1 MHVAAAQPNVA
12 PTLDLDAD
20 NSTTLGADYLTG
32 FTEGGAAVAIADAD
46 AAVSEPDSTNIVSA
60 TITLTNPQTDD
71 LLSVSG
77 LPAGISA
84 SAYDPATG
92 ILTLSGSDSLANY
105 ETALQLIQFSNSN
118 IDPSN
123 VTRVINIV
131 VNDGVS
137 NSNTAKAFI
146 QVEAVNNAAPVVDLD
161 SDNSGGSFR
170 STFRTTFTE
179 NGAPVPIAD
188 LDTTIT
194 DADSTNLVSATIT
207 LTNPQTGDLLAVS
220 GALPGAITA
229 SAYDPLTGILT
240 FTGSATLADY
250 EAALQQILYSNTGN
264 NPATDDRVISVVGN
278 DGANDSNVADA
289 VIGVAAVNDA
299 PALVVANATYQEN
312 AAPVL
317 LSPSASVTDPD
328 DTDLTFGAV
337 QITNGSFPGDGDVLS
352 IAGATSGTSNGITF
366 NWNPTFHT
374 LFFSGASSVAN
385 YQALLQSIEFHSTS
399 NNPTDFDAS
408 PQRELTWVV
417 SDGTTFTTT
426 TTTLDVVP
434 VNDPTAILANV
445 ATGYTENAPPLTIA
459 PGLFTTD
466 IDNLNLV
473 GGEVRI
479 IGALA

>member
-170 STFRTTFTE
+170 SHRERRPGTNRRSRYHHHRCRQHQPCF
-179 NGAPVPIAD
+179 GD
-188 LDTTIT
+188 DHT
-194 DADSTNLVSATIT
+194 D
-207 LTNPQTGDLLAVS
+207 
-220 GALPGAITA
+220 
-229 SAYDPLTGILT
+229 
-240 FTGSATLADY
+240 
-250 EAALQQILYSNTGN
+250 E
-264 NPATDDRVISVVGN
+264 
-278 DGANDSNVADA
+278 
-289 VIGVAAVNDA
+289 
-299 PALVVANATYQEN
+299 
-312 AAPVL
+312 
-317 LSPSASVTDPD
+317 
-328 DTDLTFGAV
+328 
-337 QITNGSFPGDGDVLS
+337 
-352 IAGATSGTSNGITF
+352 
-366 NWNPTFHT
+366 
-374 LFFSGASSVAN
+374 
-385 YQALLQSIEFHSTS
+385 
-399 NNPTDFDAS
+399 PTDRRSARCQRGAAGSDHRVRLRS
-408 PQRELTWVV
+408 PYRHPHAHRL
-417 SDGTTFTTT
+417 GH
-426 TTTLDVVP
+426 
-434 VNDPTAILANV
+434 A
-445 ATGYTENAPPLTIA
+445 G
-459 PGLFTTD
+459 
-466 IDNLNLV
+466 
-473 GGEVRI
+473 
-479 IGALA
+479 